1 MSSNARLYIRSVK
14 NLLIHSNLIVIAI
27 RKIVNFFKVAPDL
40 LGVRKITDSD
50 IQNTKNFLKITT
62 AADDNIISS
71 SFENKINF
79 FR

>member
-14 NLLIHSNLIVIAI
+14 NLLVHSNLMVIAI

-40 LGVRKITDSD
+40 LGAGKITDSD
-50 IQNTKNFLKITT
+50 IAHTRNFLKITT

-71 SFENKINF
+71 SVENKINF